1 MKESI
6 HGNGQSCLKLSAGKS
21 ETCGTSTQ
29 QSDGFH
35 VVPHSHGDRQHLRL
49 PANSPK
55 SQFVREWSP
64 ESRRLLVPIS
74 AAVAL
79 CPGRTKVVLHLHGE
93 KGLSMS
99 ATVRPLSHAG
109 LRTSHTAF
117 VPFAEDSTTEMYFP
131 SDSHEEAL
139 ARMLFLAEEQER
151 CGLLVGPAGSGKSTL
166 LIRLHQQLRRSGRK
180 SCRIDLAGLDH
191 ASLLHRLAV
200 EFGVNPSPH
209 TDPHELWDQIEQ
221 IISSAARVQQPWI
234 LLFDHANRLRP
245 GALSLLEQLLY
256 SPHSGG
262 IVMLFASRPEEQTTL
277 LKTLSEYA
285 SLRIELSVLTLEE
298 TQSYVEFAL
307 ERGLVSTPEFTR
319 DAVQLIA
326 RISGGLPRQIN
337 RLCRA
342 LLLAA
347 QADLRAEIDSEL
359 VLSVTEELLGMR
371 VSA

>member
-1 MKESI
+1 
-6 HGNGQSCLKLSAGKS
+6 
-21 ETCGTSTQ
+21 
-29 QSDGFH
+29 
-35 VVPHSHGDRQHLRL
+35 
-49 PANSPK
+49 
-55 SQFVREWSP
+55 
-64 ESRRLLVPIS
+64 
-74 AAVAL
+74 
-79 CPGRTKVVLHLHGE
+79 
-93 KGLSMS
+93 MS
-99 ATVRPLSHAG
+99 ATVRPLSPAG
-109 LRTSHTAF
+109 LRTSHKTL
-117 VPFAEDSTTEMYFP
+117 VPFAEDPTTDMYFP
-131 SDSHEEAL
+131 SESHEEAL
-139 ARMLFLAEEQER
+139 ARMLFLTEEQER
-151 CGLLVGPAGSGKSTL
+151 CGLLVGPAGAGKSML
-166 LIRLHQQLRRSGRK
+166 MARLHHQLRRSGRK

-191 ASLLHRLAV
+191 TSLLHRLAV
-200 EFGVNPSPH
+200 ELGVNPLPN

-256 SPHSGG
+256 SPHSRG
-262 IVMLFASRPEEQTTL
+262 IVMLFSSRPEEQTTL
-277 LKTLSEYA
+277 LKTLSEHS
-285 SLRIELSVLTLEE
+285 SLRIELSVLTPDE

-307 ERGLVSTPEFTR
+307 DRGMISTPEFTR

-347 QADLRAEIDSEL
+347 QADLRTEIDSEL